1 MGELTFQVIDG
12 LEAGAVFGDLA
23 SPVTIG
29 REEDNKIRLND
40 ERISRF
46 HAKIQE
52 TEGRVILTDL
62 ESTNGTRVNG
72 HPVRMRVLSIGD
84 QIHVGRCVLVYGSQQ
99 QIDEKII
106 NEEDSSDNSKRIDTD
121 IRNRDQAH
129 VFPDAYP
136 GGPPEIPEGLTPL
149 QAVELANVLDFVRT
163 EVLSALYKCHEP
175 VVRDGVNQ
183 VNLPNAA
190 WHRLQRVPLQLAQ
203 YLKKLSEPHSE
214 AGHGTVE
221 DENT

>member
-12 LEAGAVFGDLA
+12 LEAGMVFGDLD

-46 HAKIQE
+46 HAKIQV
-52 TEGRVILTDL
+52 TDGRVILTDL

-84 QIHVGRCVLVYGSQQ
+84 QIHVGRCVLVYGSQK

-106 NEEDSSDNSKRIDTD
+106 NEEDSGDSKRIDTD
-121 IRNRDQAH
+121 IRNRDQAQ
-129 VFPDAYP
+129 VYPEAYP
-136 GGPPEIPEGLTPL
+136 SGPPEMPEGLSPT
-149 QAVELANVLDFVRT
+149 QAVELSNVLDFVRT
-163 EVLSALYKCHEP
+163 EILSALYKCHEP

-183 VNLPNAA
+183 VTLPNAA

-203 YLKKLSEPHSE
+203 YLRSLSEPHSE
-214 AGHGTVE
+214 AGEGTVDE
-221 DENT
+221 DIS